1 MAVKVVV
8 DSTSDIPEKL
18 AKEWGITVVPTYV
31 VFGSKSYRDRLD
43 ISDDEIYTKLDNDS
57 VFPTT
62 SVPSPQDFADVYNK
76 LADETDEIISIHV
89 TSKES
94 GVYNSALLGRELVSK
109 KCRIEVIDSQSVA
122 MSYGILAVAAAREA
136 KTGASLGKVAE
147 VVRESIPR
155 MHLLMVLDTL
165 KYVVRGGRLGKGYG
179 LLGSVLRI
187 KPLLTM
193 RDGKL
198 TLAGVARTRAKA
210 IKRLYD
216 FVGSF
221 PQVSEVAV
229 SYTTSKEEAEALA
242 EQIKADFPDI
252 PLYFTRVGPVLGT
265 HAGPGAMG
273 VAVREAG
280 NKEA

>member
-1 MAVKVVV
+1 MTVKVVV
-8 DSTSDIPEKL
+8 DSTSDIPAQL
-18 AKEWGITVVPTYV
+18 AKEWDITVVPAYV
-31 VFGSKSYRDRLD
+31 VFGDKSYRDRLD
-43 ISDDEIYTKLDNDS
+43 ISEDEVYTRLDQDS

-76 LADETDEIISIHV
+76 LADETDEIVSIHV
-89 TSKES
+89 TSRES
-94 GVYNSALLGRELVSK
+94 GVYNSALLGRELVNK
-109 KCRIEVIDSQSVA
+109 KCRIEVIDSLSVA
-122 MSYGILAVAAAREA
+122 MSYGILAIAAAKEA
-136 KTGASLGKVAE
+136 KAGASLEKVAE

-155 MHLLMVLDTL
+155 MHLLIVLDTL

-198 TLAGVARTRAKA
+198 MLAGVARTRAKA

-216 FVGSF
+216 FVEGF
-221 PQVSEVAV
+221 PQVSDVAV

-265 HAGPGAMG
+265 HTGPGAMG

-280 NKEA
+280 NK

>member
-1 MAVKVVV
+1 MIVKVVV
-8 DSTSDIPEKL
+8 DSTSDIPAQL
-18 AKEWGITVVPTYV
+18 AKEWDITIVPAYV
-31 VFGSKSYRDRLD
+31 VFGDKSYRDRLD
-43 ISDDEIYTKLDNDS
+43 ISEDEVYTRLDQDS
-57 VFPTT
+57 VYPTT

-76 LADETDEIISIHV
+76 LADETDEIISIHL
-89 TSKES
+89 TSRES
-94 GVYNSALLGRELVSK
+94 GVYNSALLGKELVNK
-109 KCRIEVIDSQSVA
+109 KCHIEVIDSQSVA
-122 MSYGILAVAAAREA
+122 MCYGILAIAAAKEA
-136 KTGASLGKVAE
+136 KTGASLEKVAE
-147 VVRESIPR
+147 VVRQSIPQ
-155 MHLLMVLDTL
+155 MHLLLVLDTL
-165 KYVVRGGRLGKGYG
+165 KYVVRGGRVGKGYG
-179 LLGSVLRI
+179 LLGSVLRV

-198 TLAGVARTRAKA
+198 MLAGVARTRAKA

-216 FVGSF
+216 FVESF

-229 SYTTSKEEAEALA
+229 SYTTSKKEAEALA

-280 NKEA
+280 NK

>member
-1 MAVKVVV
+1 MTVKVVV
-8 DSTSDIPEKL
+8 DSTSDIPAQL
-18 AKEWGITVVPTYV
+18 AKEWDITIVPTYV
-31 VFGSKSYRDRLD
+31 VFGGKSYRDRLD
-43 ISDDEIYTKLDNDS
+43 ISDDEIYTKLDHDS

-94 GVYNSALLGRELVSK
+94 GVYNSALLGRELVNK
-109 KCRIEVIDSQSVA
+109 KCHIEVIDSLSVA
-122 MSYGILAVAAAREA
+122 MSYGILAIAAAREA
-136 KTGASLGKVAE
+136 KAGASLEKVAE

-165 KYVVRGGRLGKGYG
+165 KYVVRGGRVGKGYG
-179 LLGSVLRI
+179 LLGSVLKV
-187 KPLLTM
+187 KPLLTL

-198 TLAGVARTRAKA
+198 VLAGVARTRAKA

-216 FVGSF
+216 FVESF

-242 EQIKADFPDI
+242 EQIKANFPDI

-280 NKEA
+280 NK

>member
-1 MAVKVVV
+1 MTVKVVV
-8 DSTSDIPEKL
+8 DSTSDIPAQL
-18 AKEWGITVVPTYV
+18 AKEWGITIVPAYV
-31 VFGSKSYRDRLD
+31 VFGGKSYRDRFD
-43 ISDDEIYTKLDNDS
+43 ISEDEVYARLDHDS

-89 TSKES
+89 TSRES
-94 GVYNSALLGRELVSK
+94 GVYNSALLGRDLVTK
-109 KCRIEVIDSQSVA
+109 KCHIEVIDSQSVA
-122 MSYGILAVAAAREA
+122 MCYGILAIAAAKEA
-136 KTGASLGKVAE
+136 KTGASLEKVAE
-147 VVRESIPR
+147 VVRQSIPR

-165 KYVVRGGRLGKGYG
+165 KYVVRGGRVGKGYG
-179 LLGSVLRI
+179 LLGSMLRV
-187 KPLLTM
+187 KPLLTI

-198 TLAGVARTRAKA
+198 MLAGVARTRAKA

-216 FVGSF
+216 FVESF

-280 NKEA
+280 NK

>member
-1 MAVKVVV
+1 MTVKVVV

-18 AKEWGITVVPTYV
+18 AKEWDITIVPAYV
-31 VFGSKSYRDRLD
+31 LFGGKSYRDRLD
-43 ISDDEIYTKLDNDS
+43 ISEDEVYARLDHDS

-76 LADETDEIISIHV
+76 LADETDEIISIHL
-89 TSKES
+89 TSRES
-94 GVYNSALLGRELVSK
+94 GVYNSALLGRELINK
-109 KCRIEVIDSQSVA
+109 KCHIEVIDSLSVA
-122 MSYGILAVAAAREA
+122 MSYGILAIAAAREA

-155 MHLLMVLDTL
+155 MHLIMVLDTL
-165 KYVVRGGRLGKGYG
+165 KYVVRGGRVGKGYG

-198 TLAGVARTRAKA
+198 MLAGVARTRTTA

-216 FVGSF
+216 FVEDF
-221 PQVSEVAV
+221 PQVSEIAV
-229 SYTTSKEEAEALA
+229 SYATSNEDAEALA
-242 EQIKADFPDI
+242 ERIKSSHPDT
-252 PLYFTRVGPVLGT
+252 PLYLTRIGPVLGT

-273 VAVREAG
+273 VAVRESG
-280 NKEA
+280 NK

>member
-1 MAVKVVV
+1 MTVKVVV

-18 AKEWGITVVPTYV
+18 AKEWDITIVPAYV
-31 VFGSKSYRDRLD
+31 LFGGKSYRDRLD
-43 ISDDEIYTKLDNDS
+43 ISEDEVYARLDHDS

-76 LADETDEIISIHV
+76 LADETDEIISIHL
-89 TSKES
+89 TSRES
-94 GVYNSALLGRELVSK
+94 GVYNSALLGKGLINK
-109 KCRIEVIDSQSVA
+109 KCHIEVIDSLSVA
-122 MSYGILAVAAAREA
+122 MSYGILAIAAAKEA
-136 KTGASLGKVAE
+136 KTGATLEKVTE

-155 MHLLMVLDTL
+155 MHLIMVLDTL
-165 KYVVRGGRLGKGYG
+165 KYVVRGGRVGKGYG

-198 TLAGVARTRAKA
+198 MLAGVARTRTTA

-216 FVGSF
+216 FVEDF
-221 PQVSEVAV
+221 PQVSEIAV
-229 SYTTSKEEAEALA
+229 SYATSKEDAEALA
-242 EQIKADFPDI
+242 ERIKSSHPDT
-252 PLYFTRVGPVLGT
+252 PLYLTRIGPVLGT

-273 VAVREAG
+273 VAVRESG
-280 NKEA
+280 NK

>member
-1 MAVKVVV
+1 MTVKVVV
-8 DSTSDIPEKL
+8 DSTSDIPAQL
-18 AKEWGITVVPTYV
+18 AKEWDITIVPTYV
-31 VFGSKSYRDRLD
+31 VFGGKSYRDRLD
-43 ISDDEIYTKLDNDS
+43 ISEDEVYTRLDHDS

-76 LADETDEIISIHV
+76 LADETDEIISIHL

-94 GVYNSALLGRELVSK
+94 GVYNSALLGRELVKK
-109 KCRIEVIDSQSVA
+109 KCHIEVIDSLTVA
-122 MSYGILAVAAAREA
+122 MSCGILAIAAAKEA
-136 KTGASLGKVAE
+136 KAGASLEKVAE

-165 KYVVRGGRLGKGYG
+165 KYVVRGGRVSKGYG

-198 TLAGVARTRAKA
+198 MLAGVARTRAKA

-216 FVGSF
+216 FVEGF

-242 EQIKADFPDI
+242 EQIKANFPDI

-273 VAVREAG
+273 VAVRETG
-280 NKEA
+280 SE

>member
-1 MAVKVVV
+1 MTVKVVV
-8 DSTSDIPEKL
+8 DSTSDIPAQL
-18 AKEWGITVVPTYV
+18 AKEWGITVVPAYV
-31 VFGSKSYRDRLD
+31 VFGGKSYRDRLD
-43 ISDDEIYTKLDNDS
+43 ISDDEIYARLDHDS

-76 LADETDEIISIHV
+76 LAHETNEIISIHV
-89 TSKES
+89 TSRES
-94 GVYNSALLGRELVSK
+94 GVYNSALLGKGLVSK
-109 KCRIEVIDSQSVA
+109 KCHIEVIDSLSLA
-122 MSYGILAVAAAREA
+122 MSYGILALVAAREA
-136 KTGASLGKVAE
+136 KTGASLEKVAD
-147 VVRESIPR
+147 VVRQSIPR
-155 MHLLMVLDTL
+155 MHLLMILDTL
-165 KYVVRGGRLGKGYG
+165 KYVVRGGRVGKSYG

-198 TLAGVARTRAKA
+198 MLAGVARTRAKA

-216 FVGSF
+216 FVEGF

-273 VAVREAG
+273 VAVRETG
-280 NKEA
+280 SE